1 MVALF
6 SICYNLY
13 RYYCYYY
20 SAPIGFN
27 RFLLLYIFA
36 RDLLLSSLSALPY
49 QSLQR
54 KRKRGRRSG
63 RLVRSKYISKP
74 IPVVSIN
81 HLIASNITFPAHLRP
96 HCSRDSGNLRCIPR
110 VPKNRMFK
118 LGLWNARSVNNKVAY
133 ISEFIISNSLD
144 ILILTE
150 TWLSSGK
157 AHTLGLFHDL
167 LPGYTISNQPR
178 HSHGGV

>member
-1 MVALF
+1 MAALF

-27 RFLLLYIFA
+27 CFLLLYIFA
-36 RDLLLSSLSALPY
+36 RDLLLNSLSALPY

-54 KRKRGRRSG
+54 KRKRDRRSG

-81 HLIASNITFPAHLRP
+81 HLIASNVTLPAHLRP
-96 HCSRDSGNLRCIPR
+96 HCSRDSGNFRCIPR

-133 ISEFIISNSLD
+133 ISELIISNSLD

-167 LPGYTISNQPR
+167 IPEYTISNQ
-178 HSHGGV
+178 HVIHVVGV